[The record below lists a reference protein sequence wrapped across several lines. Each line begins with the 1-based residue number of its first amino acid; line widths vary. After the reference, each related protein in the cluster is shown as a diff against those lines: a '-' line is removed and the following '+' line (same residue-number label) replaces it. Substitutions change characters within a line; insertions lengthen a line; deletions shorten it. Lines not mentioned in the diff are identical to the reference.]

1 MSSALRR
8 AREVMTSP
16 PALLI
21 SAFVTGLATLGLS
34 IPVEYGVPIGIV
46 TLLSAGVVGAL
57 QGPGEREDQL
67 APGTAQREL
76 VSRVEQTVERIRRLQ
91 ESDISPAVS
100 TPAVEALSAGTSAL
114 ATARTV
120 ARAVDGFDSAIADL
134 HGVGRHHTGQVAR
147 LQARRV
153 ALLDRLNSTAGTLIE
168 VYANLVE
175 TNATVKAGGVVDL
188 GVDQQLE
195 SVTASLG
202 ELRGIVDQLDHDARA
217 ELA

>member
-1 MSSALRR
+1 MSALRR

-21 SAFVTGLATLGLS
+21 SAFVTGLATVGLS
-34 IPVEYGVPIGIV
+34 IPVEVGIPIGIV
-46 TLLSAGVVGAL
+46 TLLSAGAVGAL
-57 QGPGEREDQL
+57 QRPEQRADQL
-67 APGTAQREL
+67 APGTAQQEM

-100 TPAVEALSAGTSAL
+100 TPAVEALSAGESAL

-120 ARAVDGFDSAIADL
+120 ARAVDGFDSAISDL

-153 ALLDRLNSTAGTLIE
+153 AMLDRLSSTAGTLIE

-175 TNATVKAGGVVDL
+175 TNATVKAGGVVDF
-188 GVDQQLE
+188 GVDQQLR
-195 SVTASLG
+195 SVTSSLG